1 MRLQMFLMSFR
12 SATTVATRSIIAAL
26 VAVAALSACA
36 GGTAA
41 APQSAPDHMGAVPAH
56 DAAMLAARADSARY
70 PYTEADIH
78 FMTTMIGHHAQA
90 IVMSNMAPSRAASPA
105 VQTLARRIISS
116 QADEIVTMQEWL
128 RARHQPVPQV
138 SVDGTVS
145 GGGEHAMHGAHH
157 SMHHGGHGLMP
168 GMLTDAQLA
177 QLEAARG
184 ETFDRL
190 FLTFM
195 IQHHRGAI
203 TMVEEL
209 FNTHGA
215 GQDETVFQFASDVN
229 VDQITEIARMR
240 RMLSGLIFEEVTQ

>member
-1 MRLQMFLMSFR
+1 MFLRSFR
-12 SATTVATRSIIAAL
+12 SGTLAAARSGAAAL
-26 VAVAALSACA
+26 VVVVALSACT

-41 APQSAPDHMGAVPAH
+41 APQSAPGHVGAAPVH
-56 DAAMLAARADSARY
+56 DAAMLAARADSARR

-90 IVMSNMAPSRAASPA
+90 IVMSNLAPTRAASPA

-128 RARHQPVPQV
+128 RARHQPVPRV
-138 SVDGTVS
+138 TADGTVS
-145 GGGEHAMHGAHH
+145 GGGEHAMHGDHH
-157 SMHHGGHGLMP
+157 AMGHGEHGLMP

-177 QLEAARG
+177 QLAAARG

-203 TMVEEL
+203 AMVEEL

-240 RMLSGLIFEEVTQ
+240 RMLSGLIFEEITQ